1 MGSSSTRDDN
11 KLVSLSYGVLGW
23 VLLSVNVLTTLSMS
37 DMQQVKSLSSNDP
50 SPFKGWKYPN
60 N

>member
-1 MGSSSTRDDN
+1 MGSSSTREDN

-50 SPFKGWKYPN
+50 SPFKG
-60 N
+60 